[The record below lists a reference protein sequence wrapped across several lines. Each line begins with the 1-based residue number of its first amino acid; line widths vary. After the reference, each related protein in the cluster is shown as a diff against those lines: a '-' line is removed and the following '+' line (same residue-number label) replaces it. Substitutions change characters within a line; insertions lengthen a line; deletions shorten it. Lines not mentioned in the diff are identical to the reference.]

1 MAINFN
7 GFSSQTA
14 QADAQPSAPQAQ
26 PAALS
31 DSVTGDAAEVATPTG
46 NSVDL
51 RKGSKLDLKKR
62 APGLKNLMVGTSW
75 DAAETGADFDLDL
88 FALLLTDRGKMK
100 PKDGIV
106 YFNKKELPGIR
117 LNEDN
122 RTGAGDGDDETI
134 DICLDKIAQDVG
146 SIVFCVNIYDCMN
159 RKQTFGMVSNSCI
172 RLVDRDNGD
181 KEICRFSLK
190 DDYSSSTA
198 VIFAELTRDRDNN
211 TWKFEA
217 IGEGKM
223 VADLNGIIAMF
234 S

>member
-1 MAINFN
+1 MGINFN
-7 GFSSQTA
+7 GFSA
-14 QADAQPSAPQAQ
+14 QADAQPSVPQAQ
-26 PAALS
+26 DAALS
-31 DSVTGDAAEVATPTG
+31 DSVTGDAVEIATPSG

-62 APGLKNLMVGTSW
+62 VPGLNNLMVGARW
-75 DAAETGADFDLDL
+75 DAAETGTCDFDLDL
-88 FALLLTDRGKMK
+88 FGLLLADGGKMK

-106 YFNKKELPGIR
+106 YFNEKVLPGIR
-117 LNEDN
+117 LNGDN

-134 DICLDKIAQDVG
+134 DICLDQIAPDVE
-146 SIVFCVNIYDCMN
+146 SIVFCVNIYECMN
-159 RKQTFGMVSNSCI
+159 RQQTFGMVSNSCI

-198 VIFAELTRDRDNN
+198 VIFAKLTRDRDNN

-217 IGEGKM
+217 VGEGKM
-223 VADLNGIIAMF
+223 AADLNDIIAMF